1 MDVTVYDI
9 QGNEKGK
16 ATLKDEVFRI
26 TPNKSAIY
34 YSLRAELSNAR
45 QGTASTKGR
54 SDVRGGGTKLFRQK
68 GTGRARAGS
77 RRSPVRVGGGTV
89 FGPKPRSYNERLPR
103 KLKRLGVV
111 SVLSHKMNEKLI
123 KVIEDFSV
131 DSGKTKDFS
140 LIASKLAGNENRG
153 KRVLIL
159 DREPKPMNKRAG
171 RNISWITYHDA
182 NMISIRELF
191 YASQLLITES
201 AAQLLNEK
209 YS

>member
-1 MDVTVYDI
+1 MDVIVYDI
-9 QGNEKGK
+9 QGKEKGK
-16 ATLKDEVFRI
+16 TTLSDEVFNI

-34 YSLRAELSNAR
+34 YSLRAELANAR

-54 SDVRGGGTKLFRQK
+54 ADVRGSSAKLFRQK

-77 RRSPVRVGGGTV
+77 RRSPIRVGGGV
-89 FGPKPRSYNERLPR
+89 AFGPKPRSYGERVSK

-111 SVLSHKMNEKLI
+111 SVLSHKMNEQRI

-131 DSGKTKDFS
+131 DSGKTKEFS
-140 LIASKLAGNENRG
+140 LIAAALAGNEEKT

-159 DREPKPMNKRAG
+159 DREPKPHNRRAG
-171 RNISWITYHDA
+171 RNIPWVTYHDA
-182 NMISIRELF
+182 NLISTKDLF

>member
-9 QGNEKGK
+9 QGKEKGK
-16 ATLKDEVFRI
+16 TTLKDEVFKI

-54 SDVRGGGTKLFRQK
+54 VDVRGSGAKLYRQK

-77 RRSPVRVGGGTV
+77 RRSPIRVGGGIV
-89 FGPKPRSYNERLPR
+89 FGPKPRSYRERVSR
-103 KLKRLGVV
+103 KLKKLGVV
-111 SVLSHKMNEKLI
+111 SVLSYKMNEQLI

-140 LIASKLAGNENRG
+140 LIASTLAGTENRG

-159 DREPKPMNKRAG
+159 DREPKPVTKRAG
-171 RNISWITYHDA
+171 RNIPWVTYHDA
-182 NMISIRELF
+182 NLISLKDLF
-191 YASQLLITES
+191 YANQLLITES

>member
-9 QGNEKGK
+9 QGKEKGK
-16 ATLKDEVFRI
+16 TTLKDEVFNI

-54 SDVRGGGTKLFRQK
+54 AEVRGSGAKLYKQK
-68 GTGRARAGS
+68 GTGKARAGS
-77 RRSPVRVGGGTV
+77 RRSPIRVGGGIA
-89 FGPKPRSYNERLPR
+89 FGPKPRSYSERVSR

-140 LIASKLAGNENRG
+140 LIASALAGSENKR

-159 DREPKPMNKRAG
+159 DKEPKPMNKRAG
-171 RNISWITYHDA
+171 RNIPWVTYHDA
-182 NMISIRELF
+182 NLISIKELL
-191 YASQLLITES
+191 YANQLLITES
-201 AAQLLNEK
+201 AAQLLNQK